1 MSPPSLGPA
10 PDLASGRSWWRSVGV
25 WRLQGEC
32 PVRALALK
40 WSSADKLVDA
50 IGRSDHSV
58 LYHLQPSSAPPVNE
72 SRSGSRRAANAQNR
86 AYAIVHKPD
95 VRGPQSRIN
104 RAIARQSSPIVASLE
119 QACHAGGRG
128 FESRR
133 SRKSPAN
140 QHMYLT

>member
-58 LYHLQPSSAPPVNE
+58 LYHLQPSSADRKSTRLN
-72 SRSGSRRAANAQNR
+72 
-86 AYAIVHKPD
+86 
-95 VRGPQSRIN
+95 
-104 RAIARQSSPIVASLE
+104 SSHVASSYAVFCLQQKNE
-119 QACHAGGRG
+119 ELAFQLKDADVDDLHTVMPFLDKA
-128 FESRR
+128 
-133 SRKSPAN
+133 
-140 QHMYLT
+140 